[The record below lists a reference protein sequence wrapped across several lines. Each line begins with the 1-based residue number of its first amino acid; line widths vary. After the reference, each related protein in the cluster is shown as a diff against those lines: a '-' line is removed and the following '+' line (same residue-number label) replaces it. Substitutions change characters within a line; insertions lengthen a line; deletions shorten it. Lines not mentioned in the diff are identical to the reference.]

1 MLAPALGLEPHSEV
15 SQICAESGQIRAK
28 VLQFKPIGDLAV
40 SDETQIRA
48 PSDHNQGT
56 SEHEKRALC
65 VPPQEESASAELDR
79 VMLLWSRLTAD
90 EKAQMLID
98 IGPVSPSVS
107 DQLIS
112 GSRSQLNCSGGST
125 CPAH

>member
-1 MLAPALGLEPHSEV
+1 MLV
-15 SQICAESGQIRAK
+15 SQILTLEM
-28 VLQFKPIGDLAV
+28 
-40 SDETQIRA
+40 ETFQGGRSA

-98 IGPVSPSVS
+98 IEQNGFE
-107 DQLIS
+107 
-112 GSRSQLNCSGGST
+112 ST
-125 CPAH
+125 

>member
-1 MLAPALGLEPHSEV
+1 MDKRPPSTTFDII
-15 SQICAESGQIRAK
+15 SQIRAK
-28 VLQFKPIGDLAV
+28 VLQFKPIGDLAE

-56 SEHEKRALC
+56 SEHDKRALC

-98 IGPVSPSVS
+98 IEQNGFE
-107 DQLIS
+107 
-112 GSRSQLNCSGGST
+112 ST
-125 CPAH
+125 